1 MSTDPVTLSSHNT
14 PLHQD
19 TPPPQPTNMKFPNLP
34 EYPYTFGKHTYCMGK
49 ASPEDICADLNET
62 LARFGYDAE
71 WRGSHCF
78 VDFTFHEIESQ
89 GLIDCFTDSD
99 GNQVLEFRRIK
110 GCAIH
115 YHHALASVLAR
126 LGLQEPPVYP
136 PAPDLDSL
144 HTAI

>member
-1 MSTDPVTLSSHNT
+1 
-14 PLHQD
+14 
-19 TPPPQPTNMKFPNLP
+19 MKFPNLP

-62 LARFGYDAE
+62 LACFGYDAKWE
-71 WRGSHCF
+71 GSQCL
-78 VDFTFHEIESQ
+78 VDYTCNEIESQ

-110 GCAIH
+110 GCSIH
-115 YHHALASVLAR
+115 YYHALASVLAR
-126 LGLQEPPVYP
+126 LGLQKPPVYP